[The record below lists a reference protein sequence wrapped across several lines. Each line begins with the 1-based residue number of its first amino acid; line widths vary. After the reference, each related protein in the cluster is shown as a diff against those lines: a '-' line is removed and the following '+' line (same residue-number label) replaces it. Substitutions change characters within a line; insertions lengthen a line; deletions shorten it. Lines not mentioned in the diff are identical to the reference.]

1 MDEIN
6 SRVGHL
12 LNSVVGC
19 AFVAALDETG
29 LMPEE
34 VAEPET
40 GLRVA
45 AACVDR
51 VFRFRSD
58 YDLVAPGVLTLA
70 RKKAALA
77 RALIE
82 HPGTAWWFDDVDLQA
97 QTWLSVHGTP
107 DKFIYGTPPDTMA
120 WQQPGNP
127 PRPWERYAQKPY
139 GNQIT
144 STLYGPYVTSKLDS
158 LAKRPV

>member
-51 VFRFRSD
+51 A
-58 YDLVAPGVLTLA
+58 Y
-70 RKKAALA
+70 
-77 RALIE
+77 
-82 HPGTAWWFDDVDLQA
+82 
-97 QTWLSVHGTP
+97 
-107 DKFIYGTPPDTMA
+107 
-120 WQQPGNP
+120 
-127 PRPWERYAQKPY
+127 
-139 GNQIT
+139 
-144 STLYGPYVTSKLDS
+144 
-158 LAKRPV
+158 